1 MPRRRPLVLLLAV
14 LAALALAACSSD
26 ASTRTAEDSSDDG
39 STTTTAAP
47 VELATEIPE
56 GTTLRV
62 GDQLEYLQTVLGLAG
77 EDEDFPYEVEYSA
90 FIGGPPMLQ
99 AFQGGS
105 LDTGF
110 IGTTPLIFAQAQN
123 QGIRAVAAWATP
135 SSSYGLVTA
144 PDVDDISDWSDL
156 EGRTVAFQQGT
167 AGEAA
172 LLQALD
178 GAGLTLDDVTP
189 VNVPITETSA
199 ALQSGSADAGVLVE
213 PLTSVYLGA
222 NPDGENVAVPNELT
236 DRSSFLIATDEA
248 LDDPAV
254 SAALGDYLARLV
266 RSFAYL
272 ADHPEDVAQ
281 AVYVEQYG
289 LTAERA
295 AEVQDEVGSPEFYD
309 LPGDIVE
316 PQQRLA
322 DLFQAQG
329 EIPDQL
335 DVAEEFD
342 SRYNALVQE
351 AAGQ

>member
-1 MPRRRPLVLLLAV
+1 MSRRPLLLLV
-14 LAALALAACSSD
+14 AALSVLALAACSSD
-26 ASTRTAEDSSDDG
+26 ASTRTAEDEG
-39 STTTTAAP
+39 GGGGTTTTAAA

-77 EDEDFPYEVEYSA
+77 EDEDFPYDVEYSS
-90 FIGGPPMLQ
+90 FVGGPSMLQ

-110 IGTTPLIFAQAQN
+110 VGSTPLIFAQAQN
-123 QGIRAVAAWATP
+123 QGILAVAGWATP
-135 SSSYGLVTA
+135 NSSYGLLTA
-144 PDVDDISDWSDL
+144 PGVDDISDWADL
-156 EGRTVAFQQGT
+156 EGQRVAFQQGT

-178 GAGLTLDDVTP
+178 TAGLTLDDVTP
-189 VNVPITETSA
+189 VNVPITETAA

-213 PLTSVYLGA
+213 PLTSVYLAA
-222 NPDGENVAVPNELT
+222 NPDGAKVAVPEELT
-236 DRSSFLIATDEA
+236 DRSSFLIATQDA

-272 ADHPEDVAQ
+272 AEHPEEVAQ
-281 AVYVEQYG
+281 AVYVDQYG

-295 AEVQDEVGSPEFYD
+295 AEVQDETGSPAFFD
-309 LPGDIVE
+309 LPGDILE

-322 DLFQAQG
+322 DLFQANG
-329 EIPDQL
+329 EIPDEV
-335 DVAEEFD
+335 DVAAEFD
-342 SRYNALVQE
+342 SRYNALVRE